1 MLNRRT
7 LAIAIAAL
15 VGAGAAGAAMA
26 AGPPPAS
33 LPDDMSLGN
42 PKAKVQV
49 IEYASMAC
57 PHCGHFNE
65 AVFAPF
71 KAKWVDTGK
80 VRYTLREMLTEP
92 VNVAAAGFMIARC
105 AGPAKYFTVVDQV
118 FRSQAKWT
126 EGNIKPIFKDI
137 AAANGVDEAHF
148 TACLSDEAA
157 AEAVA
162 GRAKRA
168 AEEDDVHSTPT
179 LFVNGKRLDPLPQT
193 PAEMDAAI
201 EAALK
206 APAKGP
212 APAKKGGH

>member
-7 LAIAIAAL
+7 LIAATGL
-15 VGAGAAGAAMA
+15 AGAAAPFAAPAFAWA
-26 AGPPPAS
+26 ANAPPAA

-42 PKAKVQV
+42 PKARVQV

-65 AVFAPF
+65 TVFAPF

-105 AGPAKYFTVVDQV
+105 AGGADKYFAVVDQV
-118 FRSQAKWT
+118 FRSQARWT
-126 EGNIKPIFKDI
+126 QGNIKPIFKDI
-137 AAANGVDEAHF
+137 AAANGLDEARF
-148 TACLSDEAA
+148 DACLSDEAA
-157 AEAVA
+157 AEAIA
-162 GRAKRA
+162 GRARRA

-179 LFVNGKRLDPLPQT
+179 LFVNGKRLDPTPQT

-201 EAALK
+201 EAAI
-206 APAKGP
+206 
-212 APAKKGGH
+212 KGGR

>member
-1 MLNRRT
+1 MAMLDRRT
-7 LAIAIAAL
+7 LALAAAVALAVGGAAL
-15 VGAGAAGAAMA
+15 AAA
-26 AGPPPAS
+26 PAPS
-33 LPDDMSLGN
+33 RPDDMNLGD

-105 AGPAKYFTVVDQV
+105 AGPDRYFTVVDQV
-118 FRSQAKWT
+118 FRSQSRWT
-126 EGNIKPIFKDI
+126 QGNIKPIFKEI

-148 TACLSDEAA
+148 NACLSDEAA
-157 AEAVA
+157 AQAVA
-162 GRAKRA
+162 GRAQRA
-168 AEEDDVHSTPT
+168 SEEDDVHSTPT
-179 LFVNGKRLDPLPQT
+179 IFVNGKRLDPLPQNA
-193 PAEMDAAI
+193 AEMDAVI
-201 EAALK
+201 EAAM
-206 APAKGP
+206 
-212 APAKKGGH
+212 KGGR